1 METTNIEVKAVEKIV
16 AEVVES
22 QFREL
27 NDVQLAFV
35 GGGIADPL
43 FL

>member
-16 AEVVES
+16 AEIAES

-27 NDVQLAFV
+27 KDVQLAFV